1 MQTLFK
7 RNLLVYENPYCCLSA
22 LSRETICKY
31 NPKKSVKE
39 FRSTDKLLVVAQVG
53 FKRRDGLVESLL
65 SALTKTDE

>member
-7 RNLLVYENPYCCLSA
+7 RNLLVHENPYCLSA
-22 LSRETICKY
+22 LSWETICKY

-39 FRSTDKLLVVAQVG
+39 FRSTDKILVVAQVG